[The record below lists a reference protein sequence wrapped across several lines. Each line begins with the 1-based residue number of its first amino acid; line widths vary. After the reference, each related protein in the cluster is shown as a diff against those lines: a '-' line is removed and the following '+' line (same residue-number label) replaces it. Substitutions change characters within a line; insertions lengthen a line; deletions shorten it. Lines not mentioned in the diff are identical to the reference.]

1 SLKADADLDL
11 LVDGENVAVNSQI
24 DSGQIQANANTSQI
38 DLNRIAPNLPM
49 TANIRSSQLTASGE
63 LQQLVTLGENP
74 NLSTFDAQVNADLEV
89 AQGTVKA
96 IANLDNNQWQA
107 DVNAN
112 NVSSQVLLDKFAP
125 GNLVSVPVDNINAQA
140 KLSGEINPL
149 LKNEVNVPVAVNQF
163 TVNSGAQNVDVRGDL
178 TLSNVISN
186 LDVAST
192 DLDIAA
198 NLDFDR
204 LPIAEVAAAST
215 QDNQLIAENINV
227 AGQAEFNGQL
237 RGRKLLSAPT
247 EDVSLTGDLR
257 LLDLAFND
265 IDFDPVMTGTV
276 NLQPQQEIAL
286 NLRGQE
292 DVIAARAVPCNAS
305 DCKLP
310 YLPTNLELRQGED
323 TAQPVIVTGDRS
335 GDLFDLNI
343 NNFPLA
349 LLNLAPGK
357 AAGIE
362 GALNGTTTGDIELN
376 LNTLATQ
383 GNIEV
388 DQPALGYIEADQLQA
403 DFNYDP
409 NSNIAEVSSASLDFG
424 NSEYNLNAAL
434 NLESGEI
441 DGRLNIPE
449 AYIQDVLMTLRWFTV
464 EDVVSLFNIPDY
476 GATASVKPAPEK
488 DTVDESIA
496 RKLEQLRNVNRRIQ
510 ANAAA
515 KEAGNIPTELDI
527 KGRYSGAISLAGT
540 IQSPQANFRVEG
552 DNWQWQPQPTYPNIV
567 PPLGLVIEE
576 SQLISLPQLLIAGQ
590 LEGTTVNLSKAS
602 VQVQEA
608 LLSLRGQISPEQL
621 DTTFAVAN
629 LTVDNI
635 ANFVE
640 IPVDIAGEINTLGT
654 ITGSPQNPQLEGK
667 VAFSNG
673 AFQGNVL
680 PSKLAGNYS
689 YDGSELEFNTTAP
702 DPIQVKANVPYP
714 IIPGKS
720 DRLRASAKIEEEA
733 FVFLAALSQNY
744 LNWVGGQGNAELDAT
759 ARLDLERQGIIYDL
773 DAQGVVNLN
782 QAEVVLK
789 TPFFSELFIGT
800 GKITLDNQIVN
811 VETLNGTFADKN
823 LSMTGKLPI
832 LTAVNNLD
840 NPLTINLPPG
850 EIKIDQ
856 LYDGEVAGKVNVTGA
871 SLAPV
876 IGGEV
881 TLGEGNVSI
890 PEIQTPST
898 EEAVELVKTE
908 VNKASGIK
916 ANTSKA
922 NAQIQ
927 QSSAESSFVTAL
939 DDFKVNL
946 QDVKLQQAF
955 LYDFKVEGDL
965 LLNGTIDNPSNIIPQ
980 GTILLTKANVDLFSN
995 SFNITRN
1002 RENTIVFSP
1011 DAGIFNPR
1019 LDIVLRTQVEDIS
1032 EQDFRDFRLAE
1043 TNSNELDDPI
1053 SESSSSRTI
1062 RINLVIDGET
1072 REILPN
1078 LGGTSNTNSNCNLRR
1093 NTEPLVEAGR
1103 DYAQAELNRFSGCF
1117 NDSAYDGADDRNL
1130 INSPAVELTSTP
1142 NLSQG
1147 EIINLLSGQF
1157 IALAQDL
1164 SNRSQSELFD
1174 LGVNR
1179 FILTPLQ
1186 NRAFSVLNDATVRL
1200 GKNIGLDYLSVFPN
1214 LEGVVEIDQESSV
1227 QSTFNYV
1234 LGEVR
1239 VEYRR
1244 NF

>member
-1 SLKADADLDL
+1 LA
-11 LVDGENVAVNSQI
+11 
-24 DSGQIQANANTSQI
+24 
-38 DLNRIAPNLPM
+38 
-49 TANIRSSQLTASGE
+49 
-63 LQQLVTLGENP
+63 
-74 NLSTFDAQVNADLEV
+74 
-89 AQGTVKA
+89 
-96 IANLDNNQWQA
+96 
-107 DVNAN
+107 
-112 NVSSQVLLDKFAP
+112 
-125 GNLVSVPVDNINAQA
+125 SVPVDNINAQA
-140 KLSGEINPL
+140 SLSGEINPL

-163 TVNSGAQNVDVRGDL
+163 TVDSGVQNVNAQGNL
-178 TLSNVISN
+178 TLSNITSN

-192 DLDIAA
+192 DLNVAA

-204 LPIAEVAAAST
+204 LPIAEVAAASA
-215 QDNQLIAENINV
+215 QDNQLIAESINV

-237 RGRKLLSAPT
+237 SGKQLLSAPT

-257 LLDLAFND
+257 LLDFAFNN

-276 NLQPQQEIAL
+276 NVQPQQEIAL

-292 DVIAARAVPCNAS
+292 DVIAASAVPCNAS

-323 TAQPVIVTGDRS
+323 TDQPVIVTGDRS
-335 GDLFDLNI
+335 GELFDLDI

-362 GALNGTTTGDIELN
+362 GALGGTTTGDIELN
-376 LNTLATQ
+376 LNTLAAQ
-383 GNIEV
+383 GSIEV
-388 DQPALGYIEADQLQA
+388 DQPALSYIEADQFQA
-403 DFNYDP
+403 NFNYDP
-409 NSNIAEVSSASLDFG
+409 ANNIAEVSSAALDLG
-424 NSEYNLNAAL
+424 NSEYNLNGAL
-434 NLESGEI
+434 DLESGEI

-449 AYIQDVLMTLRWFTV
+449 AYIQDVLMALRWFTI
-464 EDVVSLFNIPDY
+464 EDVVSLFSIPDY
-476 GATASVKPAPEK
+476 GATASVRPAPEQ

-496 RKLEQLRNVNRRIQ
+496 RKLEQLRNVNRKIQ

-527 KGRYSGAISLAGT
+527 QGRYSGAISFGGT
-540 IQSPQANFRVEG
+540 IQTPEANFRVEG
-552 DNWQWQPQPTYPNIV
+552 NDWQWQPQPTYPNIV
-567 PPLGLVIEE
+567 NPLGLVIEE
-576 SQLISLPQLLIAGQ
+576 SQFISLPKLLIAGQ
-590 LEGTTVNLSKAS
+590 LEGTTVNLRKAS

-608 LLSLRGQISPEQL
+608 LLSLRGQVSPEQL

-640 IPVDIAGEINTLGT
+640 IPVDITGEINTLGT
-654 ITGSPQNPQLEGK
+654 VTGTPQNPQLEGK

-702 DPIQVKANVPYP
+702 DAIQVKANVPYP
-714 IIPGKS
+714 IIPGTS
-720 DRLRASAKIEEEA
+720 DRLSASAKIEESA

-744 LNWVGGQGNAELDAT
+744 LNWAGGQGDVELEAT

-773 DAQGVVNLN
+773 DAQGVVNLD
-782 QAEVVLK
+782 QAEVVLE
-789 TPFFSELFIGT
+789 TPFFSEPFIGT

-823 LSMTGKLPI
+823 LSVTGKLPI

-840 NPLTINLPPG
+840 NPLTIDLPPG

-856 LYDGEVAGKVNVTGA
+856 LYDGEVAGKVEVTGA

-876 IGGEV
+876 IGGEI
-881 TLGEGNVSI
+881 TLGEGRVSI
-890 PEIQTPST
+890 PQTQTPST
-898 EEAVELVKTE
+898 EEAVQLVKTE
-908 VNKASGIK
+908 VNKATSGTK
-916 ANTSKA
+916 ANTSAKA
-922 NAQIQ
+922 NAQVE

-939 DDFKVNL
+939 NDFKVNL

-955 LYDFKVEGDL
+955 LYDFEVEGDL
-965 LLNGTIDNPSNIIPQ
+965 LLNGTVDEPSNIIPQ
-980 GTILLTKANVDLFSN
+980 GTILLTKANVDLFSS
-995 SFNITRN
+995 SFNIARN
-1002 RENTIVFSP
+1002 RENTIIFSP
-1011 DAGIFNPR
+1011 EAGIFNPR
-1019 LDIVLRTQVEDIS
+1019 LDIILRTQVEDIN

-1078 LGGTSNTNSNCNLRR
+1078 LGETSTNSNCNVRPI
-1093 NTEPLVEAGR
+1093 TEPLVEAGR
-1103 DYAQAELNRFSGCF
+1103 DYSKAELNRFSRCV
-1117 NDSAYDGADDRNL
+1117 NDSAYDGAGDRNL

-1186 NRAFSVLNDATVRL
+1186 NRAFGVLDDTTVSL
-1200 GKNIGLDYLSVFPN
+1200 GQKIGLDYLSVFPN